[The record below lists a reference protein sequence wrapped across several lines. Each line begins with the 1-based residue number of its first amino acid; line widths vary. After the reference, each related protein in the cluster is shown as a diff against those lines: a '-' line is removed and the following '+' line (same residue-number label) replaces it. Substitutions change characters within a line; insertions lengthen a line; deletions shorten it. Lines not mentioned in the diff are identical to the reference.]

1 MGHLFLDIENYAL
14 DDKNAFN
21 PYAPES
27 KVILIA
33 YNYYKNEKP
42 PVKNEIKTP
51 IFLKEWES
59 DEKTILEDFLIFLK
73 TVKKRDHK
81 LKIHGFNILRFDL
94 PYLFGRM
101 KIHSLAEDHEL
112 HRILFCN
119 LGVDMTHI
127 SYFLSDADRNKEK
140 LWGID
145 KHNLDKFF
153 NDQKEEG
160 TEIKCSKL
168 YDKKYFDEI
177 LQHCADQFKF
187 EQLMNSFY
195 LYAKGLGEGRL

>member
-1 MGHLFLDIENYAL
+1 MGHLFLDIESYASEEQ
-14 DDKNAFN
+14 NASN
-21 PYAPES
+21 PYMPEG

-42 PVKNEIKTP
+42 PVKNEIKAP

-73 TVKKRDHK
+73 ATKKRDEK

-101 KIHSLAEDHEL
+101 KHHSLADDHEL
-112 HRILFCN
+112 HRLLFCN

-127 SYFLSDADRNKEK
+127 SYFLSDADRSKEK
-140 LWGID
+140 LWGVE
-145 KHNLDKFF
+145 KQNLDRFF
-153 NDQKEEG
+153 GEQKKEG
-160 TEIKCSKL
+160 MEVKCSKL
-168 YDKKYFDEI
+168 YDKKQFDEI
-177 LQHCADQFKF
+177 LHHCEDQFKF

-195 LYAKGLGEGRL
+195 LYAKGLGEGKL